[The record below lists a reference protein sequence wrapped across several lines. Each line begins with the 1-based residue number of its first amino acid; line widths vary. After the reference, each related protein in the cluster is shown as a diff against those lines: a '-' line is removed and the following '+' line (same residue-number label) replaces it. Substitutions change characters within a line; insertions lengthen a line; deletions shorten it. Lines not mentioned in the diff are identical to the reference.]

1 MTSLVFAALFF
12 FAIHVGIAGSQLR
25 DRLVSRLGE
34 KGYLGFFSL
43 LSIVGI
49 TWLCWAYSLAPT
61 VWWATPAEWTRPV
74 AWGLVFVA
82 FLFVGV
88 GAATPSPTA
97 MGGDAQID
105 SEDAVRGILR
115 ITRHPVLWGIAIWA
129 AAHAIANPDVA
140 SAILFVCLLAVA
152 LAGPPTIDAKRSRR
166 FGERWGPFAAVTSRL
181 PFGAILSGRNRLV
194 LSEIG
199 AWRVALAV
207 GLYALFAGIHP
218 WLFGVPAI
226 G

>member
-97 MGGDAQID
+97 MGGDANWV
-105 SEDAVRGILR
+105 SSVAELASAVRHSL
-115 ITRHPVLWGIAIWA
+115 TAPSTKASNSLA
-129 AAHAIANPDVA
+129 ALNLT
-140 SAILFVCLLAVA
+140 SA
-152 LAGPPTIDAKRSRR
+152 LAG
-166 FGERWGPFAAVTSRL
+166 
-181 PFGAILSGRNRLV
+181 
-194 LSEIG
+194 
-199 AWRVALAV
+199 
-207 GLYALFAGIHP
+207 
-218 WLFGVPAI
+218 
-226 G
+226 

>member
-1 MTSLVFAALFF
+1 VTSLVFAALFF

-129 AAHAIANPDVA
+129 AAHAIANPDVRRRSSSPACWPWRWRGRPPSTQNAAGA
-140 SAILFVCLLAVA
+140 SVN
-152 LAGPPTIDAKRSRR
+152 AG
-166 FGERWGPFAAVTSRL
+166 GPSLR
-181 PFGAILSGRNRLV
+181 
-194 LSEIG
+194 
-199 AWRVALAV
+199 
-207 GLYALFAGIHP
+207 
-218 WLFGVPAI
+218 
-226 G
+226 